1 MARSPISCAEDLI
14 VVLRADSR
22 AALDAERAELAATAS
37 ERAETGTVTV
47 TVAQT
52 EPE

>member
-1 MARSPISCAEDLI
+1 M
-14 VVLRADSR
+14 VLRADSR
-22 AALDAERAELAATAS
+22 AALDAERAEPAAIAS

-47 TVAQT
+47 TVAET

>member
-1 MARSPISCAEDLI
+1 MVI
-14 VVLRADSR
+14 RADSR
-22 AALDAERAELAATAS
+22 VAIDAERADLAAIAS